1 MALGEQDDFRSKGFQ
16 QVPRFPGQDHIGGT
30 GTPMLQQWTQPS
42 GSTNMSLPV
51 PPLTIPALNFPGIT
65 FPGITLPNQLPPVS
79 TSGVGGGGST
89 ATGTV
94 KVYGPAGSTTTS
106 PTDATQI
113 LFEGTALVDVAVTGS
128 NAVVT
133 FDATGGTGSTLK
145 YGKITS
151 TSQPS
156 ATVAIWEYNITEY
169 AAGVPTATTY
179 TARNL
184 LEWNN
189 SSTFAYGYA
198 IVSGSGNRLSTV
210 PASSFYLSPV
220 PVGTMVQL
228 ENTSAVSPGGYW
240 FSAPNPIT
248 GGC

>member
-1 MALGEQDDFRSKGFQ
+1 MPLGEEGDFRTIGFMMKNL
-16 QVPRFPGQDHIGGT
+16 FPGQDHMGGP
-30 GTPMLQQWTQPS
+30 GSAMLHQWTQPS
-42 GSTNMSLPV
+42 GGTNMSRPV
-51 PPLTIPALNFPGIT
+51 PPLTDAALTFPNITFPGIT
-65 FPGITLPNQLPPVS
+65 FPNQLPPI
-79 TSGVGGGGST
+79 TISGFGGGGGT
-89 ATGTV
+89 ATSTV
-94 KVYGPAGSTTTS
+94 KVFGPAGSTTTS

-113 LFEGTALVDVAVTGS
+113 LFEGTALVDVAVAGS

-133 FDATGGTGSTLK
+133 FDASGSVGSTLK
-145 YGKITS
+145 YGRITS
-151 TSQPS
+151 VSQPS
-156 ATVAIWEYNITEY
+156 ASFAIWEYSITEY
-169 AAGVPTATTY
+169 AAGSPTATTY

-189 SSTFAYGYA
+189 STTFAYGYA
-198 IVSGSGNRLSTV
+198 ITAGNRLTTV
-210 PASSFYLSPV
+210 PASSFYISPV